1 MEMLSLLLDVSLIGL
16 LLVGIRYA
24 VKLSRQLGEMR
35 QARAEMERFVF
46 DFSAAIN
53 RAETGVRN
61 LKNTARSSGDDLEQ
75 LIEKGQMLRDEL
87 TFLTE
92 SADQVANRLSSAATT
107 ATRGSDKPAQQVS
120 AAKPA
125 SAAPRPATAASPKPA
140 AAPTAQ
146 PPKDKATV
154 ALEKQKA
161 LLEEVKN
168 IAAGTAQTKSAA
180 ERDLLRVLEK
190 LG

>member
-1 MEMLSLLLDVSLIGL
+1 MEMLSLLLDISLIGL

-75 LIEKGQMLRDEL
+75 LIEKGQLLRDEL

-107 ATRGSDKPAQQVS
+107 ATRCSGAPAQPVAR
-120 AAKPA
+120 AAATPAPPTKPM
-125 SAAPRPATAASPKPA
+125 AAP
-140 AAPTAQ
+140 Q
-146 PPKDKATV
+146 PPKDKAMA